1 MRGPLL
7 LLGGAGMLGRAFRQ
21 LLDARGIEYRA
32 PDLDEVDFTNLDSVR
47 RSVSTGTSVVL
58 NCAAW
63 TNVDLAEKEE
73 AAATQINGEAVGC
86 LAEACKR
93 AGAVLVHY
101 STDYVFD
108 GNASAPY
115 AVDHPRAPLNAY
127 GRSKAVG
134 ERLIEQASGEHLL
147 LRTSWLYA
155 PWAKN
160 FVRTMLRL
168 GAQKPSLRV
177 VSDQVG
183 RPTSAES
190 LAELTLRLLE
200 RDARGTL
207 HVTDSGQCSWFE
219 LAREALAL
227 AGSPCDV
234 QPCTSAEYPLP
245 AKRPS
250 YSVLDIEPTI
260 ALIGP
265 LPTWQDNLRSVVSR
279 AEPD

>member
-7 LLGGAGMLGRAFRQ
+7 LLGGAGMLGQAFRR

-32 PDLDEVDFTNLDSVR
+32 PDLDEVDFTDLDSVR
-47 RSVSTGTSVVL
+47 RSVSPGTSAVL

-73 AAATQINGEAVGC
+73 AAATQINGAAVGC

-108 GNASAPY
+108 GNASSPY

-134 ERLIEQASGEHLL
+134 ERLVEQASGEHLV

-190 LAELTLRLLE
+190 LAEITLRLLE

-227 AGSPCDV
+227 AGSHCKV
-234 QPCTSAEYPLP
+234 EPCTSAEYPLP

-250 YSVLDIEPTI
+250 YSVLDLTPTI

-265 LPTWQDNLRSVVSR
+265 LPSWQDNLRSVVSR
-279 AEPD
+279 VEPD